1 MDMADTHGS
10 EWMNHLPWVLLG
22 RRTAYQQ
29 DLKTTAAE
37 LALGINPTLPAGLI
51 GEPGP
56 PLENETVNELLQG
69 LREKN
74 ERKAVQTSSHGTE
87 KINLPDLTKVTHVLV
102 KKGKPPPLGAQYNGP
117 FPITDRIGDNCIRI
131 RVGTTVAG
139 EPRLELQHWNNCRPA
154 VMESHDQE
162 EERPRPGRK
171 KKEKEKE
178 EDQNK
183 REKEISNQGQEKANT
198 RPVREK
204 KKPIR
209 YS

>member
-1 MDMADTHGS
+1 MADTHGS
-10 EWMNHLPWVLLG
+10 EWMDHLPWVLLG

-29 DLKTTAAE
+29 DLQTTPAE

-51 GEPGP
+51 GEPSP
-56 PLENETVNELLQG
+56 PLENEAINELLQG

-74 ERKAVQTSSHGTE
+74 DRKAVQTSKHRTE
-87 KINLPDLTKVTHVLV
+87 QINLPDLSKVTHVLV
-102 KKGKPPPLGAQYNGP
+102 KKGKPPPLGAQYDGP

-154 VMESHDQE
+154 VMKNHDQE

-171 KKEKEKE
+171 KKDKEKQE
-178 EDQNK
+178 NQEKD
-183 REKEISNQGQEKANT
+183 EKEIINERQETTNT

-204 KKPIR
+204 RKPIR